1 MLSRFEIHAA
11 DVDLASLHTKLKQAC
26 WPNQL
31 DDGAGVPAR
40 ISNP

>member
-1 MLSRFEIHAA
+1 MLSRFQIHAD
-11 DVDLASLHTKLKQAC
+11 DVDLASLHTKLEQVC

-31 DDGAGVPAR
+31 DDGAGVSAR